1 MPCSGEGEAEGL
13 LGNNAARAVVNVF
26 ETKPVSQAICGAGVA
41 HLENGGR
48 RQCFR
53 DDVASQSAASFCLFV
68 IICKYNKVVRPP
80 CSNTPRGLEVPKWLG
95 RPSLLW
101 MWA

>member
-13 LGNNAARAVVNVF
+13 LGNDAARAVVNVF
-26 ETKPVSQAICGAGVA
+26 EITSVSRAVCEAGVA
-41 HLENGGR
+41 RLENGGR
-48 RQCFR
+48 RRCFR

-68 IICKYNKVVRPP
+68 SIRKYNKVVRPP
-80 CSNTPRGLEVPKWLG
+80 CSDAPRGLEVSKWLG
-95 RPSLLW
+95 RHSLLW